1 MNEHLDLD
9 YKVNVNNGKTVK
21 GVANINQLKELKET
35 QEELYNLRVNCSA
48 LIGTVSRL
56 KKEKDETMRIV
67 SNLLDSYNSI
77 VPDETI
83 QRMSSKVE
91 NIKNLS
97 NSVDINIDN
106 IKKQKNKTLVQDD
119 GLEF

>member
-1 MNEHLDLD
+1 M
-9 YKVNVNNGKTVK
+9 
-21 GVANINQLKELKET
+21 Q
-35 QEELYNLRVNCSA
+35 
-48 LIGTVSRL
+48 
-56 KKEKDETMRIV
+56 IV
-67 SNLLDSYNSI
+67 SNLLDSYSSI
-77 VPDETI
+77 VPEETI

-97 NSVDINIDN
+97 NSADININN